1 MAWNFLSYL
10 SNTEVDNEWRVLR
23 VGQRT
28 AGCVVATEVCGTVD
42 DDTLNGHAET
52 TVQANGTI
60 GLQCLLDTVDQTVVL
75 TVSSAFTNISTQTST
90 GVIQWIDEAEGSGTS
105 CTTGSQVSEEV
116 TPELCLLVNT
126 AQEDL
131 FVDVLEGEVEG
142 LSREVSDDVG
152 QVSTPES
159 FETLFLWNTDEA
171 IDDACRLKIK
181 KLKYN

>member
-1 MAWNFLSYL
+1 MAGNFSSYL

-23 VGQRT
+23 VGQRST
-28 AGCVVATEVCGTVD
+28 SSVVTTEVCGTVD

-90 GVIQWIDEAEGSGTS
+90 GVIQWVDEAEGSGTS

-116 TPELCLLVNT
+116 APELCLLVNT

-131 FVDVLEGEVEG
+131 FVDILEGKVEG

-159 FETLFLWNTDEA
+159 LETLFLWNTDEA
-171 IDDACRLKIK
+171 IDDACRLK
-181 KLKYN
+181 LK